1 MTENEKKAPKFAMDF
16 VGFAS
21 MGSVGVEASIAL
33 TPEWDL
39 KSVSSTYV
47 HKDGSRVI
55 TLFFGKSDKKLGRKG
70 YSLKEEW
77 SQEPKG
83 EVQFI
88 VKEKQGETQ

>member
-1 MTENEKKAPKFAMDF
+1 MSEEKTKFAMDF

-21 MGSVGVEASIAL
+21 MGSVGIEASIAV
-33 TPEWDL
+33 TPEWDI
-39 KSVSSTYV
+39 KSVSSSYI
-47 HKDGSRVI
+47 HKNGSRVI

-77 SQEPKG
+77 TQEPKG

-88 VKEKQGETQ
+88 VKEGSKPQ